1 MVSEIASKISSQ
13 PRMSEV
19 SIKPPI
25 GPESNS
31 RPPTTQES
39 KAADSITSGLNS
51 GKPPEV
57 IMRLLLNQK
66 TTEEQNTQP
75 QPNTQLDNEIQS
87 NKKGEAG
94 YENNQSDTGADGDN
108 NIRSAQGQE
117 GSDAN
122 PNEKPNKTEKDKF
135 KAAVEKHRQKHGL
148 QAPNLETDERFQE
161 IYKKLMKDWEEK
173 NQKPYKGKDKLSDK
187 EQEAWNDWAAK
198 RVQYRDEAFRK
209 AKIIFEETHR
219 EGFNK
224 YEEYGIY
231 DSLNDDP
238 RFKEIFQRNN
248 LIQQE
253 LAKKRGSNLSQSPDQ
268 IAFVQSRDEFI
279 RRYPEVAE
287 VYAIKDQDIARVLEI
302 RKEKNQQH
310 TQPQP
315 DNKTQP
321 NKQGETG
328 RKDNQ
333 INTGE
338 DGDNRRSGQDREGA
352 DANSNK
358 ERTNNE
364 PNKPEQETE
373 IQELKKQIEALTQ
386 EIKELRKELE
396 QLKELEAQAGKIFQ
410 HLKENPQIAK
420 LFESQGAGA
429 TGNKPLESKQSN
441 ISKLLEI
448 LLLLLLAAGGFTVG
462 SEAKKA

>member
-1 MVSEIASKISSQ
+1 MVSEIASEISSQ
-13 PRMSEV
+13 PRRSEV

-31 RPPTTQES
+31 RPPTQES

-51 GKPPEV
+51 GKPPED

-66 TTEEQNTQP
+66 TTNEQNTQP
-75 QPNTQLDNEIQS
+75 QSDTQPENKTQPNKQ
-87 NKKGEAG
+87 GETG
-94 YENNQSDTGADGDN
+94 YENNQINTGEDGDN
-108 NIRSAQGQE
+108 NIRIGKGQE
-117 GSDAN
+117 EGDTKS
-122 PNEKPNKTEKDKF
+122 NEKLNETEEDKF
-135 KAAVEKHRQKHGL
+135 KAAVEEHMQKHGL
-148 QAPNLETDERFQE
+148 QAPNLEADGRFQD
-161 IYKKLMKDWEEK
+161 IYEKLMKDWEEK
-173 NQKPYKGKDKLSDK
+173 NQEPYKGKDKLSDK
-187 EQEAWNDWAAK
+187 EQMEWNEWVA
-198 RVQYRDEAFRK
+198 RRTRYRDEVFSK

-219 EGFNK
+219 EDFNK
-224 YEEYGIY
+224 YKKYGIY

-279 RRYPEVAE
+279 RRYPEVAK

-302 RKEKNQQH
+302 EEKRNEQN
-310 TQPQP
+310 TQPQSDTQP
-315 DNKTQP
+315 ENKTQP

-328 RKDNQ
+328 YENNQ

-338 DGDNRRSGQDREGA
+338 DGDNRKSGQDREGG
-352 DANSNK
+352 DVDSNEEK
-358 ERTNNE
+358 TNNE

-373 IQELKKQIEALTQ
+373 MQELEKQIYALTQ
-386 EIKELRKELE
+386 EIKGLREA
-396 QLKELEAQAGKIFQ
+396 LKELEAQAGKIFED
-410 HLKENPQIAK
+410 LKKNPQMAK
-420 LFESQGAGA
+420 LLESQSAGA
-429 TGNKPLESKQSN
+429 TGNEPSESKQSN

-448 LLLLLLAAGGFTVG
+448 LLLLLAAAGFTVG

>member
-1 MVSEIASKISSQ
+1 MVSETASEIPSQ

-19 SIKPPI
+19 SI
-25 GPESNS
+25 
-31 RPPTTQES
+31 RPSVEFNPRLSTQES

-51 GKPPEV
+51 GKPPED
-57 IMRLLLNQK
+57 IMRRLLNQK
-66 TTEEQNTQP
+66 TTKEQNTQP
-75 QPNTQLDNEIQS
+75 QPDTQPE
-87 NKKGEAG
+87 NKTQPNKQGETG

-108 NIRSAQGQE
+108 NIRSAQDQE
-117 GSDAN
+117 GGDADS
-122 PNEKPNKTEKDKF
+122 NEQLNETEEDKF
-135 KAAVEKHRQKHGL
+135 KAAVEEHMQKYGL
-148 QAPNLETDERFQE
+148 QAPNLEADGRFQDIHE
-161 IYKKLMKDWEEK
+161 KLMKDWEEQ
-173 NQKPYKGKDKLSDK
+173 NPEPYKGRGGLSGLSHEEK
-187 EQEAWNDWAAK
+187 MKWIDWAVRKDEYGDRAFSEA
-198 RVQYRDEAFRK
+198 RV
-209 AKIIFEETHR
+209 IFKKTYEKD
-219 EGFNK
+219 FDK
-224 YEEYGIY
+224 YEKYGIY
-231 DSLNDDP
+231 DSLKNDP
-238 RFKEIFQRNN
+238 RFEKILGRETRVQYKLAIERPDIFQHPA
-248 LIQQE
+248 E
-253 LAKKRGSNLSQSPDQ
+253 
-268 IAFVQSRDEFI
+268 IAFVHSLDEFI
-279 RRYPEVAE
+279 GLYPEVAE
-287 VYAIKDQDIARVLEI
+287 VYAIKDENVARVLKI

-315 DNKTQP
+315 DTQP
-321 NKQGETG
+321 NEQRKTG
-328 RKDNQ
+328 REDNQ

-448 LLLLLLAAGGFTVG
+448 LILLLLAAGGFAVG
-462 SEAKKA
+462 SEAKKT